1 MKNYFA
7 KKTFGFYLSV
17 IACLLA
23 LVSVILYGMA
33 ANQMSIV
40 PKLIW
45 GAIAV
50 EALLIVLSAVLGNR
64 NILNLTV
71 VISAVLMA
79 VALAQ
84 SFNSQLDALGYAYAG
99 LYTMDQIMPFIRFVV
114 VAALSFLG
122 FILCSF
128 MNMGRE

>member
-17 IACLLA
+17 IACALA
-23 LVSVILYGMA
+23 LVSVILYGSA
-33 ANQMSIV
+33 ANQMAIV
-40 PKLIW
+40 PPFIW

-50 EALLIVLSAVLGNR
+50 EVLMIVLTFVAGNK
-64 NILNLTV
+64 NILNLSV
-71 VISAVLMA
+71 VISAILMA

-99 LYTMDQIMPFIRFVV
+99 LYTMDQVMPFIRF
-114 VAALSFLG
+114 AAVCAVSFLM
-122 FILCSF
+122 FIVCSF
-128 MNMGRE
+128 MNLGKE

>member
-17 IACLLA
+17 IACILA
-23 LVSVILYGMA
+23 LVSVILYGSA
-33 ANQMSIV
+33 ANQMPIV
-40 PKLIW
+40 PPLIW
-45 GAIAV
+45 AAIGV
-50 EALLIVLSAVLGNR
+50 EVLLIVLSAVMGNK
-64 NILNLTV
+64 NILNLSV

-99 LYTMDQIMPFIRFVV
+99 LYTIDQVMPFIRFAVV
-114 VAALSFLG
+114 CALSFLA
-122 FILCSF
+122 FIICAFTDL
-128 MNMGRE
+128 GKE

>member
-17 IACLLA
+17 IACVLA
-23 LVSVILYGMA
+23 LVGVIMYGSI
-33 ANQMSIV
+33 ANQMAIV
-40 PKLIW
+40 PPFIW

-50 EALLIVLSAVLGNR
+50 EVLMIVVSFAAGNR
-64 NILNLTV
+64 NILNLSV

-79 VALAQ
+79 IALAQ

-99 LYTMDQIMPFIRFVV
+99 LYTMDQVMPFIRF
-114 VAALSFLG
+114 AAVCAVSFLM
-122 FILCSF
+122 FIVCSF
-128 MNMGRE
+128 MNLGKE

>member
-17 IACLLA
+17 IACALA
-23 LVSVILYGMA
+23 LISVIMYGSI
-33 ANQMSIV
+33 ANQMAIV
-40 PKLIW
+40 PPFIW

-50 EALLIVLSAVLGNR
+50 EVLMIVVSFAAGNR
-64 NILNLTV
+64 NILNLSV

-79 VALAQ
+79 IALAQ

-99 LYTMDQIMPFIRFVV
+99 LYTMDQVMPFIRF
-114 VAALSFLG
+114 AAVCAVSFLM
-122 FILCSF
+122 FIVCSF
-128 MNMGRE
+128 MNLGKE